1 MAVYANENGTL
12 KQLAIDSSSAINPV
26 DIEFLI
32 LEYNPS
38 SYKTSSASTLVS
50 IQKDSSYRTCLGL
63 FGRFQDTNYNLYGG
77 YILSTDVDAI
87 NWAGSDTSGKYGKH
101 VIKLQEQK
109 QGTTEGIFFTITVQ
123 KDLSS
128 QNTDMQA
135 TTVKIPVVLFFFK

>member
-1 MAVYANENGTL
+1 MAVYANEGGTL
-12 KQLAIDSSSAINPV
+12 KPLAIDSSSAVSPA
-26 DIEFLI
+26 DIKFLI

-38 SYKTSSASTLVS
+38 SYKTSSTYTLVS

-77 YILSTDVDAI
+77 YILSTDVDEI

-101 VIKLQEQK
+101 IIKLQEER
-109 QGTTEGIFFTITVQ
+109 QGNSEDIFFTITIK
-123 KDLSS
+123 KDSSS